1 MSSEQTTKENLK
13 MNARKS
19 NTVASRLLTRRTTL
33 LVAALLALGAML
45 LPVANASAAG
55 TPAWSIHS
63 TGMPLFAPG
72 AGTSFGTGPQFY
84 VRAVNVG
91 SGPATGPITITD
103 TVSGPAG
110 IAPAF
115 GFGRD
120 DPGNEVEECE
130 VSGQTA
136 TCVDLTDVGPIEPGQ
151 QIQLPIALTSI
162 PAGAF
167 GTVVNNVTISGGS
180 AAPASTTSETPITA
194 IEPPWGFLPGAA
206 GFETVLRNSNGA
218 EDTAAGTH
226 PYTLTVTDHFPA
238 KKTGFLLNA
247 PEHLRDLRIDLPAG
261 VILSPNSTPVRCTE
275 KQLESDIEGAGCPVG
290 SQVGTIGLNLSI
302 GGPTTG
308 PNDLYNMVPPPG
320 HAAEFGFD
328 VNGLGVYIH
337 FVAGVRYGPGG
348 YRETATAN
356 DINAKF
362 AFLGTEVSFWGDPSD
377 ASHDAQRGFCAVEPH
392 SGTCPN
398 ASTEPTLHPLLT
410 MPTAC
415 PGERTVE
422 GLADSWENEGIFKS
436 ASYTLPSGVSG
447 CAELE
452 FEPTLEARPTTE
464 AGDSPTGLN
473 VDVHVP
479 QTNGIEEDATPN
491 LKKAVVTLPEGLVI
505 NPSGANGLEAC
516 SSAQIGFNDA
526 TGEPND
532 EQPTCPNAS
541 KIGEVEVDTPLLPN
555 VLPGSIYIAKPF
567 DNPFNSLLAV
577 YAVVNDPETGVLLKL
592 AGHVEP
598 DPTTGRLVTTF
609 DNNPQLPFT
618 DFKLKFFGGAGATLR
633 TPAVCGTYSTTSQM
647 TPWSAPE
654 SGPPAVPADTYP
666 ISSHCASSEGSQANT
681 PAFEAGTESPV
692 AGKYTPFVLH
702 LKRED
707 GTQQFSKLTVSPP
720 PGLLAKLAG
729 TPACSDAALAA
740 AADKSGREEQA
751 SPSCPADTKIGTVH
765 IGAGAGPAPYYAD
778 GTAYLAGPYKSAP
791 LSMAIVTPA
800 VAGPF
805 DLGTVVTRVALRV
818 NPATT
823 RITAEADPIPSILK
837 GIPLDVRSIDL
848 ALDKPE
854 FTRTGTSCDP
864 LAVNGLMTSTLG
876 QGAGLE
882 SRSQLGNCTNLP
894 FGPSLSVRLIGPTKR
909 AKNPKLVANLNV
921 KEGEADIS
929 SVSVL
934 LARSSFLEQSH
945 IKTVCTRV
953 QFAAGAGNGAECPP
967 GSIYGR
973 AQATSPVLG
982 YPLTGNVYLR
992 SSSNKLPDLVVAL
1005 NGPVYQPIAIE
1016 LDGRIDSVKGAMRN
1030 SFETVPDAPVSSF
1043 RLELFGGKRGLIVNS
1058 RNLCSHTYRATIKIA
1073 SQNGA
1078 QVERR
1083 PAVKAQCSAKSKRNG
1098 KHKKNHKKAHKKA
1111 KGKAHDKAHKK
1122 TS

>member
-1 MSSEQTTKENLK
+1 MSSEQTTKENLT
-13 MNARKS
+13 MNARKP
-19 NTVASRLLTRRTTL
+19 NTVASRLLTRRAV
-33 LVAALLALGAML
+33 LVAALFALGAML
-45 LPVANASAAG
+45 LPVASAGAAG
-55 TPAWSIHS
+55 TPAWSIS
-63 TGMPLFAPG
+63 SIGMPLFAPG
-72 AGTSFGTGPQFY
+72 AESSFGSGPQFY
-84 VRAVNVG
+84 VRVVNVG

-103 TVSGPAG
+103 TVSGPVG

-120 DPGNEVEECE
+120 DRGNEVEECAI
-130 VSGQTA
+130 SGQTA
-136 TCVDLTDVGPIEPGQ
+136 TCIDDTNVGPIEPGQ
-151 QIQLPIALTSI
+151 QIQLPLALTSI
-162 PAGAF
+162 PAGAS
-167 GTVVNNVTISGGS
+167 GTVVNHVTVSGGS
-180 AAPASTTSETPITA
+180 AASASTTSETPISPF
-194 IEPPWGFLPGAA
+194 EEPWGFLPGKA
-206 GFETVLRNSNGA
+206 GFETVLRNSSGA
-218 EDTAAGTH
+218 EDTEAGTH
-226 PYTLTVTDHFPA
+226 PYSMSVTDHFPA
-238 KKTGFLLNA
+238 KKTGFLLNV
-247 PEHLRDLRIDLPAG
+247 PEHLHDLRVDLPAG
-261 VILSPNSTPVRCTE
+261 VILNPNSTPVRCTE
-275 KQLESDIEGAGCPVG
+275 KQLESDIEGEGCPPG
-290 SQVGTIGLNLSI
+290 SQVGTIGLNVSI

-308 PNDLYNMVPPPG
+308 SAALYNMVPPPG

-328 VNGLGVYIH
+328 ALGLGIYVH
-337 FVAGVRYGPGG
+337 FMAGVRFGPGG

-356 DINAKF
+356 DINAKL
-362 AFLGTEVSFWGDPSD
+362 AFLGTQVNFWGEPSD
-377 ASHDAQRGFCAVEPH
+377 ESHDWQRSFCSEGNGA
-392 SGTCPN
+392 CPL
-398 ASTEPTLHPLLT
+398 ASTQPTLHPLLT

-452 FEPTLEARPTTE
+452 FEPSLEARPTTE
-464 AGDSPTGLN
+464 AGDAPTGLN

-479 QTNGIEEDATPN
+479 QTNGIDEDATPN
-491 LKKAVVTLPEGLVI
+491 LKKAVVTLPEGLVV

-516 SSAQIGFNDA
+516 TSAQIGFDDT
-526 TGEPND
+526 TGLPND
-532 EQPTCPNAS
+532 EQPTCPNGS

-567 DNPFNSLLAV
+567 DNPFNSLLAI

-598 DPTTGRLVTTF
+598 DPNTGRLVTTF

-654 SGPPAVPADTYP
+654 SGPPATPADTYA
-666 ISSHCASSEGSQANT
+666 ISSNCASSEGSQANS
-681 PAFEAGTESPV
+681 PSFEAGTESPI
-692 AGKYTPFVLH
+692 AGKYTPFSVH

-707 GTQQFSKLTVSPP
+707 GTQQFSKLTISPP
-720 PGLLAKLAG
+720 PGLIAKLAG
-729 TPACSDAALAA
+729 TPACSDAALNAA
-740 AADKSGREEQA
+740 AGMSGRDEQA
-751 SPSCPADTKIGTVH
+751 NPSCPANTKIGTVH
-765 IGAGAGPAPYYAD
+765 IGAGAGPAPYYTD

-791 LSMAIVTPA
+791 LSMAIITPA

-823 RITAEADPIPSILK
+823 QITAEADPIPSILQ

-848 ALDKPE
+848 VLDKPE
-854 FTRTGTSCDP
+854 FTRTGTSCNP
-864 LAVNGLMTSTLG
+864 LAVTGLMTSTIG
-876 QGAGLE
+876 QGANLQN
-882 SRSQLGNCTNLP
+882 RYQLGNCANLS
-894 FGPSLSVRLIGPTKR
+894 FGPSLSVRMVGPTKR

-921 KEGEADIS
+921 KEGEANIS
-929 SVSVL
+929 AVSVL
-934 LARSSFLEQSH
+934 LAHSSFLDQGH

-953 QFAAGAGNGAECPP
+953 QFAAGSGNGAACPP
-967 GSIYGR
+967 GSIYGKV
-973 AQATSPVLG
+973 QATSPVLG

-992 SSSNKLPDLVVAL
+992 SSSNKLPDLVAAL
-1005 NGPVYQPIAIE
+1005 NGPAYQPIAIE
-1016 LDGRIDSVKGAMRN
+1016 LDGRVDSVKGAMRN

-1058 RNLCSHTYRATIKIA
+1058 RNLCTHTYRATIKMTA
-1073 SQNGA
+1073 QNGD

-1083 PAVKAQCSAKSKRNG
+1083 PAVKAQCSAKSK
-1098 KHKKNHKKAHKKA
+1098 KKAKGKGHKKA
-1111 KGKAHDKAHKK
+1111 KGKGHVKAKGKAHKK
-1122 TS
+1122 SA